1 VKIEEKEKG
10 REKSSNKKQKLRWRG
25 KEIFRYFFS
34 LNKIK
39 RNVSNVDYSALAPPR
54 YFFKDFLRCSFL

>member
-25 KEIFRYFFS
+25 KEIF
-34 LNKIK
+34 
-39 RNVSNVDYSALAPPR
+39 
-54 YFFKDFLRCSFL
+54 